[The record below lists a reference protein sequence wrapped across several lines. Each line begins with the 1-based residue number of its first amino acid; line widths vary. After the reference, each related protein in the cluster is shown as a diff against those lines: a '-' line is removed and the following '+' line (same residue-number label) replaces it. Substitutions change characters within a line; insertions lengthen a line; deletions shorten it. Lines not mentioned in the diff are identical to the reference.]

1 MSEKKLHFETLQQHA
16 GQVPDPVTG
25 ARAVPIYQTT
35 SYVFKDAQEAE
46 DRFALRKPGYI
57 YGRLTNPTQDVLE
70 KRLAALEGG
79 TAGLA
84 VASGTA
90 GLAVASGAAAV
101 TYSILNIAGAGDE
114 IVAASTLYG
123 GTYELFTDTLPQL
136 GITTHF
142 VDPDH
147 PEEIEKAIT
156 PKTKAVYIETLG
168 NPAIN
173 IPDFDLIRDIAH
185 AKNLPV
191 LVDNTYATPYLFRP
205 LEHGLDVSIHSTTKF
220 IGGHGT
226 TLGGAIIENGEFNWN
241 QPERYPHFAK
251 PDASYHGINF
261 ATDIPGA
268 GFVTRIRAK
277 VLRDTGAAISP
288 ISAWFFIQGLETL
301 SLRVERH
308 VYNATKVAEYLEAH
322 PKVAK
327 VNYPGLKSSPYHK
340 LQEKYLPKG
349 AGSIFSIELKDGF
362 EAARKFI
369 DNLEI
374 FSDLANVGDSKSLVV
389 HPASTTHQQLDE
401 AAQKAAGITPGT
413 VRISVGIENV
423 DDLLNDLE
431 QALARI

>member
-79 TAGLA
+79 T
-84 VASGTA
+84 
-90 GLAVASGAAAV
+90 AAV

-191 LVDNTYATPYLFRP
+191 LVDNTFATPYLFRP

>member
-84 VASGTA
+84 VASG
-90 GLAVASGAAAV
+90 AAAV

-147 PEEIEKAIT
+147 LEEIEKAIT

-191 LVDNTYATPYLFRP
+191 LVDNTFATPYLFRP

-268 GFVTRIRAK
+268 GFVTRIRAT

>member
-84 VASGTA
+84 VASG
-90 GLAVASGAAAV
+90 AAAV

-147 PEEIEKAIT
+147 LEEIEKAIT

-191 LVDNTYATPYLFRP
+191 LVDNTFATPYLFRP

-423 DDLLNDLE
+423 DYLLNDLE

>member
-84 VASGTA
+84 VASG
-90 GLAVASGAAAV
+90 AAAV
-101 TYSILNIAGAGDE
+101 TYSILNIAGAVYE

-191 LVDNTYATPYLFRP
+191 LVDNTFATPYLFRP

>member
-70 KRLAALEGG
+70 KRLAALEG
-79 TAGLA
+79 
-84 VASGTA
+84 GTA

-191 LVDNTYATPYLFRP
+191 LVDNTFATPYLFRP

-369 DNLEI
+369 DSLEI

-413 VRISVGIENV
+413 VRIPVGIENV

>member
-84 VASGTA
+84 VASG
-90 GLAVASGAAAV
+90 AAAV
-101 TYSILNIAGAGDE
+101 TYSILN
-114 IVAASTLYG
+114 AASTLYG

-191 LVDNTYATPYLFRP
+191 LVDNTFATPYLFRP

>member
-84 VASGTA
+84 VASG
-90 GLAVASGAAAV
+90 AAAV

-136 GITTHF
+136 GIMTHF

-191 LVDNTYATPYLFRP
+191 LVDNTFATPYLFRP

-374 FSDLANVGDSKSLVV
+374 FSDLANVGDSKSFVV

>member
-70 KRLAALEGG
+70 KRLAALEG
-79 TAGLA
+79 
-84 VASGTA
+84 GTA

-191 LVDNTYATPYLFRP
+191 LVDNTFATPYLFRP

-401 AAQKAAGITPGT
+401 AAQKAAGT

>member
-84 VASGTA
+84 VASG
-90 GLAVASGAAAV
+90 AAAV

-136 GITTHF
+136 GIMTHF

-191 LVDNTYATPYLFRP
+191 LVDNTFATPYLFRP

-349 AGSIFSIELKDGF
+349 AGSIFSIELKYGF

>member
-84 VASGTA
+84 VASG
-90 GLAVASGAAAV
+90 AAAV

-136 GITTHF
+136 GIMTHF

-191 LVDNTYATPYLFRP
+191 LVDNTFATPYLFRP

-327 VNYPGLKSSPYHK
+327 VNYPGLKSSPYH
-340 LQEKYLPKG
+340 
-349 AGSIFSIELKDGF
+349 
-362 EAARKFI
+362 
-369 DNLEI
+369 
-374 FSDLANVGDSKSLVV
+374 
-389 HPASTTHQQLDE
+389 
-401 AAQKAAGITPGT
+401 
-413 VRISVGIENV
+413 
-423 DDLLNDLE
+423 
-431 QALARI
+431 

>member
-1 MSEKKLHFETLQQHA
+1 MICTYKRISKGENKMSEKKLHFETLQQHA

-70 KRLAALEGG
+70 KRLAALEG
-79 TAGLA
+79 
-84 VASGTA
+84 GTA

-173 IPDFDLIRDIAH
+173 IPDFDLIRISLMPRIFRYSLIIH
-185 AKNLPV
+185 LLHLTYSV
-191 LVDNTYATPYLFRP
+191 LWNTDLTYP
-205 LEHGLDVSIHSTTKF
+205 SIPRQSSSADTARHSAVLLLKTENST
-220 IGGHGT
+220 GT
-226 TLGGAIIENGEFNWN
+226 
-241 QPERYPHFAK
+241 
-251 PDASYHGINF
+251 S
-261 ATDIPGA
+261 
-268 GFVTRIRAK
+268 
-277 VLRDTGAAISP
+277 
-288 ISAWFFIQGLETL
+288 
-301 SLRVERH
+301 
-308 VYNATKVAEYLEAH
+308 
-322 PKVAK
+322 
-327 VNYPGLKSSPYHK
+327 
-340 LQEKYLPKG
+340 
-349 AGSIFSIELKDGF
+349 LKDILTLQNQMHPIM
-362 EAARKFI
+362 ESILQRI
-369 DNLEI
+369 SRE
-374 FSDLANVGDSKSLVV
+374 
-389 HPASTTHQQLDE
+389 PAS
-401 AAQKAAGITPGT
+401 
-413 VRISVGIENV
+413 
-423 DDLLNDLE
+423 
-431 QALARI
+431 